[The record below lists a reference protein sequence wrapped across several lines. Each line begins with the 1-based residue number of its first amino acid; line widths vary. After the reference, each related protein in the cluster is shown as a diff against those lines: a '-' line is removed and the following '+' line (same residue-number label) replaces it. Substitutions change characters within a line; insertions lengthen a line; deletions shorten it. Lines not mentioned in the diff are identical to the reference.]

1 MPILIILL
9 IFDES
14 QGGKF
19 MGRIA
24 KWKTF
29 SEEEVR
35 KIVAESYSIREVA
48 RKMGYEPNGGS
59 TASSLKKMIEEYQID
74 TSHFTGQGWNK
85 GNYDYS
91 KFDLGTYKKRGQSTI
106 KPLVQLRGRKCECC
120 GNTEWLGNPI
130 NLEIHHI
137 NGDRTDNRL
146 ENLQLLCPNC
156 HSYTENYCRKKRRP
170 ISDEEFVNAL
180 RGSKNISQALNFL
193 NLRGGD
199 NYKRAWKLI
208 DEYNIEHLKN

>member
-1 MPILIILL
+1 MPIIVISL

-14 QGGKF
+14 QRRNF
-19 MGRIA
+19 MGRVA
-24 KWKTF
+24 KWRTF

-48 RKMGYEPNGGS
+48 RKMGYEPNGGG

-85 GNYDYS
+85 ENYDYS
-91 KFDLGTYKKRGQSTI
+91 KFDLGTYKKRGKSTVSPLI
-106 KPLVQLRGRKCECC
+106 KLRGRKCECC

-193 NLRGGD
+193 DLRGGD